1 MATGTSNKC
10 AAGVQARALHAGV
23 NSVSAIFT
31 IDAAHVPN
39 GTGLSAGDIIQMVK
53 IPSGATIL
61 DLKFSGGG
69 GGGAY
74 TCAVGDGNSVAR
86 YISATTFASTGQLYT
101 IYQNVPQIVVATAN
115 GAYQYSADDTIDIQV
130 TTVLTATLAGVFTLN
145 VTYAMD
151 T

>member
-10 AAGVQARALHAGV
+10 ATGVQARALHAGV

-31 IDAAHVPN
+31 IDAAHCPN
-39 GTGLSAGDIIQMVK
+39 GTGLSAGDVIQMVK

-61 DLKFSGGG
+61 DLKIFGGG

-74 TCAVGDGNSVAR
+74 TFSVGDGNSVAR
-86 YISATTFASTGQLYT
+86 YISATTWASTGQAYS

-115 GAYQYSADDTIDIQV
+115 GAYQYTADDTIDV
-130 TTVLTATLAGVFTLN
+130 TVVTVLTATLAGVFTLN
-145 VTYAMD
+145 VSYAMD
-151 T
+151 A